1 MIKMQIT
8 ANRAKTPS
16 FKAGLT
22 TKIINEVKSSNV
34 AEIEIALLK
43 KGIKTD
49 FANDKI
55 SAFCVNKLVEIFQMI
70 NKKFKT
76 NFELPKAV
84 FVEDFQR
91 LDIQNKKLFAF
102 TNLLPAKLKNGS
114 NEVFSEQSIFLN
126 NQNFKFNDIETNL
139 KNLNLLADKNFEA
152 GFYSGNLFFHN
163 YLHEFSHCAHEGSLL
178 NKLKNDSFAQKLTQ
192 LLDKK
197 TLHTIRIQYDDF
209 SSKSSSYSS
218 ENAMELIAEELSR
231 LIQESLN
238 PSNLMPHNDRFKN
251 SFLSQ
256 NKLLIKVKNMLL
268 DCTDAK
274 NKILNNFWIG
284 KIE

>member
-1 MIKMQIT
+1 MQIT